1 MGQVESSFE
10 SQLLLYPT
18 DSDQP
23 SATVSLGS
31 SAVLNLEYEQNY
43 IWVLTDDS
51 LHILSAD
58 SSSHAVYSFG
68 RSYLKGCRL
77 GGDGFALLL
86 LGHYRAGAATQAA
99 VVGPDGSLLADL
111 ELRDQILAYD
121 AAGSRFA
128 LLTGDELTLYSPDGQ
143 VLSALNDPQGAKY
156 MALSSDGFALLANQQ
171 EAWFY
176 LPN

>member
-1 MGQVESSFE
+1 M
-10 SQLLLYPT
+10 
-18 DSDQP
+18 
-23 SATVSLGS
+23 
-31 SAVLNLEYEQNY
+31 
-43 IWVLTDDS
+43 
-51 LHILSAD
+51 
-58 SSSHAVYSFG
+58 
-68 RSYLKGCRL
+68 
-77 GGDGFALLL
+77 
-86 LGHYRAGAATQAA
+86 
-99 VVGPDGSLLADL
+99 GPDGSLLADL

-121 AAGSRFA
+121 AAGIRFA